1 MLVLTLLINAAQV
14 GRLNRKSLK
23 LLKVPQTP
31 FCIYKQCQINCPQDL
46 ERYHNLTPVF
56 FTENQSQFLIFFYF
70 CVVCMNICLYVCA
83 SNAGRYAYACYTKQG
98 TEEDTESNGTGFTGG
113 YKLFCRT

>member
-31 FCIYKQCQINCPQDL
+31 FCIYKQCQIDCPQDL

-56 FTENQSQFLIFFYF
+56 FTENQSQFLIFYLLL
-70 CVVCMNICLYVCA
+70 CCMYEYLPVCLCIKCRKICLCMLYK
-83 SNAGRYAYACYTKQG
+83 AGDRRG
-98 TEEDTESNGTGFTGG
+98 H
-113 YKLFCRT
+113 